1 MKALFRRGQ
10 ARSALGRLL
19 DAQQGAHV
27 IPLFSIRTGRA
38 QIWDADLNS
47 ALRLE
52 PNNTSIQDEL
62 KKVEQAIAVEKSK
75 ACVMFVPDTSM
86 V

>member
-1 MKALFRRGQ
+1 MLSEVRTSSRF
-10 ARSALGRLL
+10 
-19 DAQQGAHV
+19 
-27 IPLFSIRTGRA
+27 FFYRTGGVHIR
-38 QIWDADLNS
+38 DADLNS

-75 ACVMFVPDTSM
+75 ACVMSVPDPYM
-86 V
+86 I